1 MLKGK
6 PKSEPDAAGNEGT
19 QQPQFKENA
28 QVNARIDEYITNNP
42 KQWTFIQ
49 SMTPERMARA
59 LVLNQIQKEDR
70 TQKMQAGIMRK
81 LDENPEMKQSIQTMV
96 KNLPEDQRE
105 RAMASIARQ
114 AMRATTPKQAPAQTP
129 AAGVKV

>member
-6 PKSEPDAAGNEGT
+6 PKPEPDAAGNEGT

-96 KNLPEDQRE
+96 KNLPEDQQE
-105 RAMASIARQ
+105 KIMANI
-114 AMRATTPKQAPAQTP
+114 AMRTQRTVSRGQEQAAARPAQ
-129 AAGVKV
+129 KV